1 VRVVRWHPSA
11 RAELLDAAAYYKQ
24 QRAGLDHLFLSAVD
38 RIVGL
43 IQRFPLLGHVVH
55 PGYRR
60 FVVHRFPYSVIYRIQ
75 PKELEIVGIVN
86 QYLDS
91 DSWKGR

>member
-1 VRVVRWHPSA
+1 VTVVRWHPFA
-11 RAELLDAAAYYKQ
+11 RAELLDAAAFYKQ
-24 QRAGLDHLFLSAVD
+24 QRTRLDELFLRAVH

-43 IQRFPLLGHVVH
+43 ITRFPLLGRVVH

-60 FVVHRFPYSVIYRIQ
+60 FVVHGFPYSVIYRVQ
-75 PKELEIVGIVN
+75 PTELEIVGIVN
-86 QYLDS
+86 HYLDS